1 MDHFEVTGRQLAAA
15 RTLVGKTQSEI
26 AKAANI
32 SVPTLKRMEASPK
45 SVSGIPNNVMAVIR
59 VLEAEGIRFTKPGD
73 VCQGTGISLVNVPN
87 VPDGPLDANN
97 NYAEA
102 RLAA

>member
-1 MDHFEVTGRQLAAA
+1 MDQFDLTGRQLAAA
-15 RTLVGKTQSEI
+15 RALIGKTQADI

-45 SVSGIPNNVMAVIR
+45 DVSGIPNNIMAVIR
-59 VLEAEGIRFTKPGD
+59 ALQAAGIQFTKPGD
-73 VCQGTGISLVNVPN
+73 VCVGAGVALMKVLD
-87 VPDGPLDANN
+87 VPDGPIDANN

>member
-1 MDHFEVTGRQLAAA
+1 MDHFEITGRQLAAA

-45 SVSGIPNNVMAVIR
+45 TVSGITNNVMAVMR
-59 VLEAEGIRFTKPGD
+59 ALQAEGVQFTKPGD
-73 VCQGTGISLVNVPN
+73 VCLGTGVTLGKVSGDPQCLP
-87 VPDGPLDANN
+87 DANS